1 MIKKSII
8 LSLFAVLALSSTAE
22 IKISFDK
29 PTDINNITITRYSLD
44 NILTAKSRSELIPI
58 SDTITAENGSF
69 TYQTPSTWAEQYIIN
84 LPDVEEPITYFF
96 ANPTDNVEVV
106 ISQNQEGLYQA
117 VATGTELLDG
127 IAEINK
133 TTESITQRLIAIRQ
147 GLNTTENFDNLYSEY
162 QNVFANYVRNNPNN
176 QAAAYAILYTSEEDF
191 INLFDTLGEN
201 AKNSIYYPIAKQ
213 EQPRIAE
220 RLQKIRQQKELESGN
235 TQAPEFSLPGLNGNL
250 ISLADYRGKWVIL
263 DFWGSWCGW
272 CIKGFP
278 KMKEYYAK
286 FADKVEF
293 IGIDC
298 GDTLEQWKSAVKKYE
313 IPWVNVYNDS
323 ANQSPDRVDL
333 AYGIQGFPTKII
345 ISPDGKIKRII
356 VGEDPQFY
364 TDLESFLKE
373 E

>member
-1 MIKKSII
+1 M
-8 LSLFAVLALSSTAE
+8 
-22 IKISFDK
+22 
-29 PTDINNITITRYSLD
+29 
-44 NILTAKSRSELIPI
+44 
-58 SDTITAENGSF
+58 
-69 TYQTPSTWAEQYIIN
+69 
-84 LPDVEEPITYFF
+84 
-96 ANPTDNVEVV
+96 
-106 ISQNQEGLYQA
+106 
-117 VATGTELLDG
+117 
-127 IAEINK
+127 
-133 TTESITQRLIAIRQ
+133 
-147 GLNTTENFDNLYSEY
+147 
-162 QNVFANYVRNNPNN
+162 
-176 QAAAYAILYTSEEDF
+176 
-191 INLFDTLGEN
+191 
-201 AKNSIYYPIAKQ
+201 
-213 EQPRIAE
+213 
-220 RLQKIRQQKELESGN
+220 QKIRQQKELESGN